1 MGIVGTVCFHETSLE
16 GRMYGCM
23 CTYVGTDGVYV
34 YIYISA
40 WICKVVGTYVCAYRR
55 MYVQVSV
62 GCECGWVGM
71 YEYMYGCMFGW
82 MYVCMHGEGGLL
94 TNHTYTILGTIGH

>member
-1 MGIVGTVCFHETSLE
+1 MGSVGTVCFHETSLE

-40 WICKVVGTYVCAYRR
+40 WICKVVGTYVCACRR
-55 MYVQVSV
+55 MNVQVSL
-62 GCECGWVGM
+62 GYEWGWIGM

-82 MYVCMHGEGGLL
+82 MFVCMRGGGLL
-94 TNHTYTILGTIGH
+94 TNYTYTILGTIGH